1 MSFLPGAWSRECV
14 LYETAESVCG
24 SVSLSS
30 QLLLEKP
37 SCTSHTEEDIT
48 SALVEVFKTGAQG
61 EWKCSDD
68 CACPLDSKDG
78 NCDFVLPRDKCGHK
92 ANPAKCAAFFM
103 QKIEQLQKDE
113 KKQSSNTMLEIRDFA
128 DPTFWLIRD
137 KSKTDKA
144 RLNPKVLKAGYHEQV
159 EEEEVDP
166 DDLEFELE
174 EHTDEDDFETM
185 YRKLLP
191 VSKAARKKAQD
202 NGILG

>member
-1 MSFLPGAWSRECV
+1 
-14 LYETAESVCG
+14 
-24 SVSLSS
+24 
-30 QLLLEKP
+30 
-37 SCTSHTEEDIT
+37 
-48 SALVEVFKTGAQG
+48 
-61 EWKCSDD
+61 
-68 CACPLDSKDG
+68 
-78 NCDFVLPRDKCGHK
+78 
-92 ANPAKCAAFFM
+92 M